1 MYRYCINI
9 ATVNLQINSC
19 LLHFFCHPLVKNLVD
34 LAGSE
39 RASASGG
46 EGIRFREGVNIN
58 MSLLA
63 LGNVISKLA
72 ERNM

>member
-1 MYRYCINI
+1 ML
-9 ATVNLQINSC
+9 T
-19 LLHFFCHPLVKNLVD
+19 HPPPPLAQNLVD

-46 EGIRFREGVNIN
+46 EGIRFKEGVNIN

-63 LGNVISKLA
+63 LGNVISKLT
-72 ERNM
+72 EKHM